1 MKEAKF
7 SIGQIIHHQKFNYR
21 GVIFDVD
28 PIFSLT
34 NEWYEEIA
42 KSKPPKDTP
51 WYHVLKDN
59 SEQTTYVAEQNL
71 TDAKSILPINHPLIN
86 YYFDNFLDGKYSSP
100 NINN

>member
-42 KSKPPKDTP
+42 KSKPPKDSP
-51 WYHVLKDN
+51 WYQVLKDN

-71 TDAKSILPINHPLIN
+71 TNTKSILPINHPLIN
-86 YYFDNFLDGKYSSP
+86 YYFDNFSDGKYFSA

>member
-42 KSKPPKDTP
+42 KSKLSQIQKKQLMT
-51 WYHVLKDN
+51 L
-59 SEQTTYVAEQNL
+59 L
-71 TDAKSILPINHPLIN
+71 
-86 YYFDNFLDGKYSSP
+86 F
-100 NINN
+100 

>member
-42 KSKPPKDTP
+42 KSKPPKDSP

-71 TDAKSILPINHPLIN
+71 TDAKSISPINHPLIN
-86 YYFDNFLDGKYSSP
+86 YYFDNFSDGKYFSA